1 MAGLREMKKRR
12 TRDQLVAAALTL
24 IRAQGFDKT
33 TAAQIAEA
41 AELSPRTFFLHFA
54 TKEDVLLANAAERT
68 AVGVDAIAARPPG
81 ATVDETLLDAVRRMI
96 DHNDSTDV
104 ADGLAALRAELIA
117 TVPAVRARVAEHAL
131 TAQDELADAL
141 RAGYGDDL
149 DPIEAAA
156 RVGAVVGAVN
166 AAMLA
171 ALRLGRSPADQRD
184 AMLRAA
190 EFAIGSEGA
199 TSQAR

>member
-1 MAGLREMKKRR
+1 MAGLRELKKRR
-12 TRDQLVAAALTL
+12 TRDQLVAAAVTL

-68 AVGVDAIAARPPG
+68 AVGVAAIADARPG
-81 ATVDETLLDAVRRMI
+81 ATVGATLLDAVRRMI
-96 DHNDSTDV
+96 GHNDSTDA

-131 TAQDELADAL
+131 TAQDELTAAL
-141 RAGYGDDL
+141 CAGHGDDL
-149 DPIEAAA
+149 DPVEAAA

-171 ALRLGRSPADQRD
+171 ALRLGRSPAEQRD

-190 EFAIGSEGA
+190 ELAIDPEG
-199 TSQAR
+199 TSRAR